1 MESRQRENSKILG
14 VSARTKRSQINF
26 ERHIYR
32 IRIRIGTIYSGL
44 SKVTSRTTMAKNK
57 DKFDEGF
64 QYDLGVLQLFYGCY
78 LYTVFFHSCIF
89 LRCDFPRI
97 AFSTPAFADSP
108 MHGTRPVRIGRL
120 KPAFHDVDTDTDIL
134 ARKSARVGRRD
145 VGVSGESKSASWNA
159 GFIPLQNYTPYNTK
173 LVH

>member
-1 MESRQRENSKILG
+1 MPDRKDTERGAKNAGVKNAGAITYRKADKRENSKILG

-64 QYDLGVLQLFYGCY
+64 QYDLG
-78 LYTVFFHSCIF
+78 
-89 LRCDFPRI
+89 
-97 AFSTPAFADSP
+97 
-108 MHGTRPVRIGRL
+108 
-120 KPAFHDVDTDTDIL
+120 
-134 ARKSARVGRRD
+134 
-145 VGVSGESKSASWNA
+145 
-159 GFIPLQNYTPYNTK
+159 
-173 LVH
+173 